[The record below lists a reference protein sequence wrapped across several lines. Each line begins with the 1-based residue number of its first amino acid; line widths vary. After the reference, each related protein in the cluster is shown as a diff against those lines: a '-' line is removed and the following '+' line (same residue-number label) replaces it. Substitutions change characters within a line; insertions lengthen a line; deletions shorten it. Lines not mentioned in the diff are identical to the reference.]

1 MQALG
6 SRRAFVVVL
15 DACGVGALPDAAAYG
30 DAGYNTLG
38 HLAQQI
44 GGLKLPTL
52 ERFGLGSVVPIAGVA
67 PTEGLGLHGRLHA
80 LGPGKDSTVGHWE
93 LMGVVTE
100 QPLPTYPEGFPP
112 EVLNIV
118 RTASG
123 REILCN
129 RPSNGITVINDFGAE
144 QLQTGSLIVYTS
156 ADSVLQIAANESV
169 VPTTELIE
177 ICARVR
183 HELPAEHQIGRVIA
197 RPFRGEPGH
206 FERTEGRKDFAV
218 AAPARSYLDELHD
231 AGVPVHSVGK
241 AGQLFVGR
249 GVDEQHPGAN
259 NTVAIESTT
268 TLVETLQRGLVFANL
283 IETDQVY
290 GHRHD
295 AAGFADALEK
305 IDSAVAVWL
314 ERLGPDDLLI
324 LTADHGVD
332 VTASHTDHT
341 REHVP
346 LLATWGGAVP
356 GRHDGPMSDVGAS
369 VLKWLVARDASELP
383 GASFV

>member
-15 DACGVGALPDAAAYG
+15 DACGVGALPDAAQYG
-30 DAGYNTLG
+30 DAGYNTLS
-38 HLAQQI
+38 HLADQV
-44 GGLKLPTL
+44 GCLVLPTL
-52 ERFGLGSVVPIAGVA
+52 ERFGLGSIVPVAGVA

-100 QPLPTYPEGFPP
+100 HALPTYPEGFPP
-112 EVLNIV
+112 EVLDLV
-118 RTASG
+118 TKASG
-123 REILCN
+123 RGVLCN
-129 RPSNGITVINDFGAE
+129 RPYNGIAVIDEFGAE

-169 VPTTELIE
+169 VPTAELHE
-177 ICARVR
+177 ICARIR
-183 HELPAEHQIGRVIA
+183 RELPADHQIGRVIA
-197 RPFRGEPGH
+197 RPFRGQPGH

-218 AAPARSYLDELHD
+218 AAPGRSYLDELHD

-249 GVDEQHPGAN
+249 GVDEQHPGATN
-259 NTVAIESTT
+259 SAAIESVTA
-268 TLVETLQRGLVFANL
+268 LVGNLERGLVFANL

-295 AAGFADALEK
+295 ATGFADALSK
-305 IDSAVAVWL
+305 IDHAVAVWL
-314 ERLGPDDLLI
+314 ELLRPDDLLI

-341 REHVP
+341 REYVP
-346 LLATWGGAVP
+346 LLATWSGASP
-356 GRHDGPMSDVGAS
+356 ARHDGPMADVGAS
-369 VLKWLVARDASELP
+369 ALRWLAAGDAPELP
-383 GASFV
+383 GTAFV